1 MTRDEFNNYLGS
13 YQKSAGEF
21 TRDEIL
27 EICSVHKYCLARKDK
42 NWKELNE
49 QLGNFLSN
57 GERYKKDNYYLQDW
71 FKNQDYGVPRF
82 LNDEKNEPID
92 AFKEIEKKKG
102 ELYKEQQKN
111 RDIYNTY
118 RATLRND
125 ARIESLKDAIKSTV
139 DSLNKLPTFEFEKRK
154 CDKEVEAVLLFS
166 DLHIGVNCDN
176 FYNKYNTIIAKE
188 RLEKL
193 ANDTIEYCKLFKVY
207 RLSVI
212 DVVDAI
218 SGSIHLASRINQ
230 QCDVIDQVMIAGEY
244 IAQFLNYLAQSGIIV
259 TYRSVSDNHA
269 RVTAN
274 YKEHIE
280 TENFNRLILWY
291 LKERLKDTKVEFI
304 DDNLDYSIG
313 NFKLHD
319 KNIVYVH
326 GHLDNIN
333 TVFQNFVGATK
344 SFVDYVLLGHYHSP
358 KQKVYQNC
366 NVIVNGSIVGT
377 DEYALS
383 KRLFTEPSQKL
394 LIFDRDCLVDIDI
407 RLKGE

>member
-1 MTRDEFNNYLGS
+1 MTRDEFENYLGS
-13 YQKSAGEF
+13 YHKGVNEYTIS
-21 TRDEIL
+21 EIL
-27 EICSVHKYCLARKDK
+27 EICSVHKYYLPRCDKD
-42 NWKELNE
+42 WKGLN
-49 QLGNFLSN
+49 QLLGNFTSN
-57 GERYKKDNYYLQDW
+57 GQRYKKDNYYLQDW
-71 FKNQDYGVPRF
+71 FKNQNYGYPKF
-82 LNDEKNEPID
+82 LNEDTNVPID
-92 AFKEIEKKKG
+92 SFTEIEKKKG

-125 ARIESLKDAIKSTV
+125 ARIDSLKDAIRSTV
-139 DSLNKLPTFEFEKRK
+139 DSLKELPTFEF
-154 CDKEVEAVLLFS
+154 DKIKHDNNVEAILLFS

-176 FYNKYNTIIAKE
+176 FYNKYNTTIAKE
-188 RLEKL
+188 RLERL
-193 ANDTIEYCKLFKVY
+193 AINTFEYCKQFRVFK
-207 RLSVI
+207 LSI
-212 DVVDAI
+212 LDLGDEI
-218 SGSIHLASRINQ
+218 SGNIHLTSRINQ

-244 IAQFLNYLAQSGIIV
+244 ISQFLNYLSQSGIII
-259 TYRSVSDNHA
+259 TYRSVSDNHS

-313 NFKLHD
+313 KLKVHD
-319 KNIVYVH
+319 KNIIYVH
-326 GHLDNIN
+326 GHLDKVN
-333 TVFQNFVGATK
+333 TAFQNFVGATK
-344 SFVDYVLLGHYHSP
+344 EYVDYVLLGHYHSGS
-358 KQKVYQNC
+358 QKIIQNC

-377 DEYALS
+377 EQYALS

-394 LIFDRDCLVDIDI
+394 LIFDKDNLVDIDI

>member
-27 EICSVHKYCLARKDK
+27 EICSVHKYCLTRKDK

-57 GERYKKDNYYLQDW
+57 GERYKKDYYYLQDW
-71 FKNQDYGVPRF
+71 FKNQNYGLPKF
-82 LNDEKNEPID
+82 LNNEKNEPID
-92 AFKEIEKKKG
+92 TFKEIEKKKG

-125 ARIESLKDAIKSTV
+125 ARIESLKDAIKSSV
-139 DSLNKLPTFEFEKRK
+139 DSLNKLPTFEFEKMK
-154 CDKEVEAVLLFS
+154 HDNEVEAILLFS

-176 FYNKYNTIIAKE
+176 FYNKYNTTIAKE

-193 ANDTIEYCKLFKVY
+193 ATDTIEYCKIFKVY

-212 DVVDAI
+212 DLGDSI
-218 SGSIHLASRINQ
+218 SGNIHLASRINQ

-291 LKERLKDTKVEFI
+291 LKERLKNTKVEFI